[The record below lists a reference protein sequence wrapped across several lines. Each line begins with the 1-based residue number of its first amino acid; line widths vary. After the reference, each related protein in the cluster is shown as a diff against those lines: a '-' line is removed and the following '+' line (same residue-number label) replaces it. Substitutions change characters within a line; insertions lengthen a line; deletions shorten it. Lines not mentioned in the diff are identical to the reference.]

1 MCSPIY
7 CLWGDQLIISQV
19 FPYLVELFRA
29 SFCGG
34 LLSFILSKH
43 FASSNPLILWVGEN
57 PLNAVDSVSF
67 PPDKAPRG
75 RSPLGVRPFNCR
87 TLSLSS
93 LRTVKTRAI
102 FPMARI
108 LFLITSFLAATAPSV
123 TKANTHSWTN
133 PAKQNSTRDLPEHS
147 EHPSHFSNG
156 SNFVTDHLF
165 SSGYSTSWKIMAIIK
180 LHQWKMFYH
189 LKEN

>member
-1 MCSPIY
+1 MLNKWWLRWAGEISFY
-7 CLWGDQLIISQV
+7 TGKGLMKSTCLFTKTEWQRKPD
-19 FPYLVELFRA
+19 FPFVGLV
-29 SFCGG
+29 
-34 LLSFILSKH
+34 
-43 FASSNPLILWVGEN
+43 
-57 PLNAVDSVSF
+57 
-67 PPDKAPRG
+67 
-75 RSPLGVRPFNCR
+75 
-87 TLSLSS
+87 TY

-165 SSGYSTSWKIMAIIK
+165 PGGYSTSWKIMAIIK
-180 LHQWKMFYH
+180 LH
-189 LKEN
+189 